1 MALATVFPHLLA
13 RQAGLP
19 FPALILLSHGWAI
32 AEQAIEAAEKAV
44 ETQRQTLQNA
54 FDAALTALPQS
65 PLRTAVY
72 NARKAFH
79 QHQRLPSEATL
90 SAWQNSPETAGIA
103 KAAEA
108 FRQTQNA
115 RKEAEAAF
123 TAEYDRVVQISHTHL
138 QTLAQTPDFQR
149 ALLFCSH
156 DLLAGLSKWLA
167 RPAKDFSKKDRQ
179 LTFSVLQYLTRMATR
194 TTPLSRLA
202 TVALPGSDAE
212 DAPLFMEKTAVTPDS
227 ALLPLLYDAL
237 LQEPAFYRSLAVRL
251 NPCIADAAAEAYTW
265 LLFDGEQEQLQQTIP
280 DETLHYVAQML
291 VESGRSYPF
300 EALCKRLSEASEQ
313 PLAQAEQYMLHLL
326 STGFLEWVLPVS
338 GLSPNWCDELYRY
351 LAFLPSTPC
360 VVATAE
366 LLQWLRTAARTLPYQ
381 PLAEAVQTQQQT
393 AAYIG
398 DYCRRRGVAAP
409 TLPAER
415 IFYEDVAGASVKPP
429 EVEDLLAELAQLWQH
444 RPSPEAP
451 PERRAF
457 LAFARARLDEGHSGH
472 FMALAEAF
480 LRVAAKSAPE
490 SIPEAHPPKPQRIG
504 ALFQTFEEDG
514 QRCAVLNALYPG
526 GGKLFARWLHLF
538 PPVLTEALQTWLNA
552 HADEAAVVA
561 FPWQGYSNANL
572 QPPLTRHALAV
583 PNGRTQPLPGGQTF
597 WLGHLALG
605 FEHSE
610 IYLYDVPSGQRI
622 SLTDIGLEAAEL
634 RPPVLRLLWQAGVP
648 YASRHALLPER
659 SAQTLESGVQHWP
672 RYRQGRWVLDRARWR
687 IEPDLWET
695 WAPAKASRSSE
706 FRHLRACLRRLRIPR
721 HFTVVWGKNEEPMFF
736 DADSPLSLQLLARKL
751 RQYIGPLFVREYWP
765 IPEQCAQEW
774 AVEFAVADSPQ

>member
-1 MALATVFPHLLA
+1 MALAMVFPHLLA

-19 FPALILLSHGWAI
+19 FPTLAPLSHDWATT
-32 AEQAIEAAEKAV
+32 EQTIEAAEKAV
-44 ETQRQTLQNA
+44 ETQRQTLQHA
-54 FDAALTALPQS
+54 FDAALAALPQS

-79 QHQRLPSEATL
+79 QRQRLPGEATL
-90 SAWQNSPETAGIA
+90 SAWQSHPEMASIA
-103 KAAEA
+103 TAAET
-108 FRQTQNA
+108 FRQAQKA

-123 TAEYDRVVQISHTHL
+123 AAEYDRVVQISHAHL
-138 QTLAQTPDFQR
+138 QSLAQTPDFQR

-156 DLLAGLSKWLA
+156 DLLACLLEWTA
-167 RPAKDFSKKDRQ
+167 RAASDFSKKDRQ
-179 LTFSVLQYLTRMATR
+179 TAFSVLQYLTRMATR

-202 TVALPGSDAE
+202 TVALPGAPE
-212 DAPLFMEKTAVTPDS
+212 DPPLFIEKTAVTPDS
-227 ALLPLLYDAL
+227 ALLPLLYDVL

-251 NPCIADAAAEAYTW
+251 NPCIADAAAGAYAW
-265 LLFDGEQEQLQQTIP
+265 LLFDGEQEHLQQTIP
-280 DETLHYVAQML
+280 DETLRYVAQILMAD
-291 VESGRSYPF
+291 GRSCPF

-313 PLAQAEQYMLHLL
+313 PLEQAEQYVLHLL
-326 STGFLEWVLPVS
+326 GTGFLEWVLPVS
-338 GLSPNWCDELYRY
+338 GLSPNWCDGLYRY

-360 VVATAE
+360 LMDTAE

-381 PLAEAVQTQQQT
+381 PLTEAVQTQQQT
-393 AAYIG
+393 VAHISDYGHRWGAAP
-398 DYCRRRGVAAP
+398 P

-415 IFYEDVAGASVKPP
+415 IFYEDVTGPSVKPP

-457 LAFARARLDEGHSGH
+457 LAFARARLNEGHSGH

-480 LRVAAKSAPE
+480 LRLAAKSAPE
-490 SIPEAHPPKPQRIG
+490 SIPEAHPPKPQRMG

-538 PPVLTEALQTWLNA
+538 PPALTEALQTWLNA
-552 HADEAAVVA
+552 PTNSAAVVA

-583 PNGRTQPLPGGQTF
+583 PDGRTQPLPGGQTF

-605 FEHSE
+605 VEHSE

-648 YASRHALLPER
+648 YASRHALPPER
-659 SAQTLESGVQHWP
+659 SAQTLETGVQHWP

-687 IEPDLWET
+687 IEPDRWKT
-695 WAPAKASRSSE
+695 WTPAKASKSSE
-706 FRHLRACLRRLRIPR
+706 FRHLRACLRHLGIPR
-721 HFTVVWGKNEEPMFF
+721 YFTTAWERNEEPMFF
-736 DADSPLSLQLLARKL
+736 DTDSPLSLQLLARKL
-751 RQYIGPLFVREYWP
+751 RQHTGPLFVREYWP
-765 IPEQCAQEW
+765 IPEQRAQEW
-774 AVEFAVADSPQ
+774 AVEFAVETSLQ